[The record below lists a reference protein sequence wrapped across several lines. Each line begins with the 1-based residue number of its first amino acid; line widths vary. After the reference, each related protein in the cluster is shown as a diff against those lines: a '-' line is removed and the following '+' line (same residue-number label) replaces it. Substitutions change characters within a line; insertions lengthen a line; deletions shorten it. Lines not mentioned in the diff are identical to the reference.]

1 MTDSKVDF
9 EVKTFEQQEKE
20 LDDENKKSQEIK
32 KKAPIK
38 DVIKNSSLD
47 YHAGKALVHE
57 KKDEVYH
64 PHEYEEESNDYSSLH
79 DHPEGIKRYSN
90 PNLDSNN
97 ENHLFHDNIFWPKNN
112 GFVDEVELDDLISSM
127 NLN

>member
-64 PHEYEEESNDYSSLH
+64 HMSMKKKVMITLH
-79 DHPEGIKRYSN
+79 YMIIQKE
-90 PNLDSNN
+90 
-97 ENHLFHDNIFWPKNN
+97 
-112 GFVDEVELDDLISSM
+112 
-127 NLN
+127 